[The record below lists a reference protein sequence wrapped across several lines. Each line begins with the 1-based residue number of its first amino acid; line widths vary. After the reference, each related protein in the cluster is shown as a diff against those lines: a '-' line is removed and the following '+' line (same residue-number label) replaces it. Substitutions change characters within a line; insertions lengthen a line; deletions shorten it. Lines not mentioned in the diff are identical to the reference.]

1 MCKYHGDT
9 KVPDELS
16 IVSVSSIL
24 SIQKVPCLCTYEW
37 VPSWHRSSP
46 WVLRNLSIKR
56 FRKLKYSY
64 HTQPYS
70 EFFKQSTILR
80 GLLSMSAN
88 WSQEDT
94 WLTCNFPSM
103 TFSLMKLW
111 LHIVLHNHL
120 CIPCSK
126 ESKWQSHEKFL
137 SIISQHLSRPQ
148 HVGMRI
154 WYQK

>member
-1 MCKYHGDT
+1 MCKNHGDN

-37 VPSWHRSSP
+37 VPSCPPDIEAHP
-46 WVLRNLSIKR
+46 GYYGILSCKR
-56 FRKLKYSY
+56 FRKLKHSY
-64 HTQPYS
+64 HTEPYS
-70 EFFKQSTILR
+70 EFFEQSTILR

-126 ESKWQSHEKFL
+126 ESQ
-137 SIISQHLSRPQ
+137 
-148 HVGMRI
+148 
-154 WYQK
+154 